1 MMWQT
6 IEVSAIIVECFLA
19 IYFNVNYFKMKDN
32 KYVFFKI
39 FVGTLILSLWDY
51 FGTLIVKSEFLSM
64 GGFALLLLVFS
75 SLYLNNTFFEKI
87 IMAVI
92 SCTLFYL
99 INLPILY
106 VFSFIF
112 NQSVQ
117 YMTSAEGIE
126 RIIILFLTKT
136 IYFIITQLI
145 VCLRQKQIFFFK
157 LNEWILISAN
167 FSITLAI
174 AFLLYSLSVE
184 LWNGFYIC
192 IGIVALL
199 IALDVIAF
207 SFMKKINQKNTKETE
222 NKLLRLSLEQQSD
235 MLDKIKLQYENLS
248 EMRHD
253 YVHELAYIQG
263 VLNEKDYDKLDSYLK
278 EKLSSEKLKGYNYIF
293 TSNKIIDSVINY
305 KFSIAEQKGI
315 SVVCTLTADIPEKYE
330 HDISII
336 LSNLL
341 DNAIEASEKLTDEK
355 PEITLIISEVTGYYS
370 IIVKNRISSSVI
382 TENKKLA
389 TTKSDKHNHGYGLKS
404 VKVLAEAHNGMVDI
418 YEKDGFFIVNAL
430 LNM

>member
-207 SFMKKINQKNTKETE
+207 SFMKKINQKNTEETE

-248 EMRHD
+248 VMRHD

>member
-1 MMWQT
+1 
-6 IEVSAIIVECFLA
+6 
-19 IYFNVNYFKMKDN
+19 
-32 KYVFFKI
+32 
-39 FVGTLILSLWDY
+39 
-51 FGTLIVKSEFLSM
+51 
-64 GGFALLLLVFS
+64 
-75 SLYLNNTFFEKI
+75 
-87 IMAVI
+87 MAVI

-207 SFMKKINQKNTKETE
+207 SFMKKINQKNTEETE
-222 NKLLRLSLEQQSD
+222 NKLIVFHFEIVY
-235 MLDKIKLQYENLS
+235 IKVNS
-248 EMRHD
+248 KKTF
-253 YVHELAYIQG
+253 
-263 VLNEKDYDKLDSYLK
+263 N
-278 EKLSSEKLKGYNYIF
+278 NY
-293 TSNKIIDSVINY
+293 
-305 KFSIAEQKGI
+305 
-315 SVVCTLTADIPEKYE
+315 C
-330 HDISII
+330 
-336 LSNLL
+336 
-341 DNAIEASEKLTDEK
+341 
-355 PEITLIISEVTGYYS
+355 
-370 IIVKNRISSSVI
+370 
-382 TENKKLA
+382 
-389 TTKSDKHNHGYGLKS
+389 
-404 VKVLAEAHNGMVDI
+404 
-418 YEKDGFFIVNAL
+418 
-430 LNM
+430 